1 MTRKMEARLP
11 VPRAAQRHAYR
22 AANAP
27 FAACRN
33 RAQRIIAGLVPLLS
47 ALALAASLSAPAHA
61 LTVQEQGWQVANSKC
76 NSGDAKQCEL
86 RDRLSVVLKRHG
98 CVYHED
104 GNWWK
109 CSGAR

>member
-1 MTRKMEARLP
+1 MTGKNEARLP
-11 VPRAAQRHAYR
+11 ARRSGER
-22 AANAP
+22 S
-27 FAACRN
+27 ACRK
-33 RAQRIIAGLVPLLS
+33 RAQRIIASVIPWLATLAFAA
-47 ALALAASLSAPAHA
+47 ALTTPAHA

-86 RDRLSVVLKRHG
+86 RDKLSVVLKRHG

-109 CSGAR
+109 CGGH

>member
-1 MTRKMEARLP
+1 MTNTGARLP
-11 VPRAAQRHAYR
+11 ARGSGGHCVRRKGAL
-22 AANAP
+22 
-27 FAACRN
+27 
-33 RAQRIIAGLVPLLS
+33 RIIARPILLLS
-47 ALALAASLSAPAHA
+47 ALAVAATLLVPARA

-76 NSGDAKQCEL
+76 EAGDAKQCEL